1 MKFRTTLI
9 LIIIAL
15 GIGSYIWFFERKQ
28 MSTEERE
35 QKGKILFSLKADD
48 IDKIELV
55 KEKETIV
62 CTKDKDGNWS
72 IEQPLKYMAD
82 KSPLQSICSRLESLN
97 SERAIKGEELDEKKI
112 EDFGLKKPRIIVRFR
127 ARGKEMSLA
136 LGEDAPL
143 GESAYAQIVGDKTV
157 YLVNKSLY
165 PVLNKEVKDLRDR
178 AIVEFEPN
186 DLAKAQITH
195 EGKTIEIVQD
205 TNGWQ
210 ITKPLQAAADPDKV
224 SGMLR
229 KIKNMR
235 VRDFTDDAPKDLA
248 KYGLDAPAYEVSL
261 WDKKD
266 QAAKTILVGKE
277 AEKNVVY
284 AKRGG
289 TDMVFTVNSD
299 FMKDLARTPEEMRDT
314 KLTHL
319 SQANIEEAGIVI
331 GDKKLT
337 LAKSGAKWEI
347 KEPEKKEAEDAAVVD
362 LLRKLTELTVTGF
375 ASAKPEELESYGLG
389 KGAMEITLKP
399 KEGDAEKFLVGK
411 KSEGDKKV
419 YVKRAKSDEILIV
432 AADFLKDCSVDPLH
446 YAKRQV
452 LDFKTDDVKRIE
464 VTRANNP
471 KQVCEKGDD
480 KTWKMIEPGKGAA
493 GADVITVI
501 ISNLSVLRARALIA
515 QSPKDLSH
523 YGLDAPS
530 CVVSLDI
537 EKGGTP
543 ESKRLLIGGKGPEGT
558 YYAKLAD
565 GDFVFTIPS
574 YVVDNVMRDL
584 AASEKPA
591 PEPKIQG
598 QKKESPAQNK
608 SGD

>member
-1 MKFRTTLI
+1 MKFRTTII

-15 GIGSYIWFFERKQ
+15 GIGSYIWFFERNQ

-35 QKGKILFSLKADD
+35 QKGKLLFSLKADD
-48 IDKIELV
+48 IDKVELV

-72 IEQPLKYMAD
+72 IEQPLKYKAD

-97 SERAIKGEELDEKKI
+97 SERAIKGEEVDEKKL
-112 EDFGLKKPRIIVRFR
+112 EEFGLKKPRLVARFR

-136 LGEDAPL
+136 LGGDAPL
-143 GESAYAQIVGDKTV
+143 GESAYAQIAGDKAV
-157 YLVNKSLY
+157 YLVNKNLS

-178 AIVEFEPN
+178 SIVEFEVN
-186 DLAKAQITH
+186 DLAKVQITH
-195 EGKTIEIVQD
+195 AGKTIELVQEA
-205 TNGWQ
+205 NGWQ
-210 ITKPLQAAADPDKV
+210 ITKPLQGAADPDKV
-224 SGMLR
+224 SGTLR
-229 KIKNMR
+229 KIENLR

-248 KYGLDAPAYEVSL
+248 KYGLDTPAYEVSL

-266 QAAKTILVGKE
+266 QASKTILIGKE
-277 AEKNVVY
+277 AEKNVAY

-289 TDMVFTVNSD
+289 IDTVFTVNSD
-299 FMKDLARTPEEMRDT
+299 FLKDLARAPEELRDT

-337 LAKSGAKWEI
+337 LAKSGARWEI
-347 KEPEKKEAEDAAVVD
+347 KEPEKKEAEESAVVD
-362 LLRKLTELTVTGF
+362 LLRKFTELTVTGF

-389 KGAMEITLKP
+389 KGAMEVTLKP
-399 KEGDAEKFLVGK
+399 KEGESESILVGK
-411 KSEGDKKV
+411 KFEGDKKV

-432 AADFLKDCSVDPLH
+432 AADFLQDCSVDPLH

-452 LDFKTDDVKRIE
+452 LDFKTDDVKKIE
-464 VTRANNP
+464 VTHAKKP
-471 KQVCEKGDD
+471 KVVCEKGED
-480 KTWKMIEPGKGAA
+480 KTWKMIEPEKRAA
-493 GADVITVI
+493 SADAITVI
-501 ISNLSVLRARALIA
+501 ISNLSVLRARALVA
-515 QSPKDLSH
+515 QSPKDLSQ

-530 CVVSLDI
+530 WVVSLDI
-537 EKGGTP
+537 EKAGTP

-558 YYAKLAD
+558 FYAKLAD
-565 GDFVFTIPS
+565 GDLVFTIPS

-584 AASEKPA
+584 AAAEKPA
-591 PEPKIQG
+591 PAATAQE
-598 QKKESPAQNK
+598 KKEESPE
-608 SGD
+608 